1 MGCVYMND
9 KKILIVDDE
18 KPIVD
23 ILKFNLEK
31 EGFSTV
37 VAYDGEEAINLA
49 LSVKPDLILLD
60 LMLPKIDGF
69 NVCKELRKHLTCPII
84 MLTAKEEV
92 VDKIIGLELGAD
104 DYMTKPFSIREVI
117 ARIKANLRKHVL
129 PEEDESK
136 KSSKS
141 KIKIKDMIIDPERYI
156 AIIGN
161 KTIDLTIKEFELLKM
176 LSSAPN
182 QVFTREQ
189 ILRGVWG
196 YDFYGDAR
204 TVDVTVRR
212 LKKKIEKN
220 SADPQYVQTKR
231 GMGYYVSN

>member
-1 MGCVYMND
+1 MKYMND
-9 KKILIVDDE
+9 KRILIVDDE
-18 KPIVD
+18 RPIVD

-31 EGFSTV
+31 EGFATT
-37 VAYDGEEAINLA
+37 VAYDGEQAINVA

-69 NVCKELRKHLTCPII
+69 NVCKEIRKHLTCPII

-104 DYMTKPFSIREVI
+104 DYITKPFSIREVI
-117 ARIKANLRKHVL
+117 ARVKANLRKHVL
-129 PEEDESK
+129 PEDEEEK
-136 KSSKS
+136 KSSKN

-156 AIIGN
+156 AIIGD

-212 LKKKIEKN
+212 LREKIEK
-220 SADPQYVQTKR
+220 STADPQYVQTKR

>member
-1 MGCVYMND
+1 MND

-31 EGFSTV
+31 EGFVTS

-49 LSVKPDLILLD
+49 LSIKPDLILLD
-60 LMLPKIDGF
+60 LMLPKVDGF
-69 NVCKELRKHLTCPII
+69 NVCKELRKSLVCPII

-117 ARIKANLRKHVL
+117 ARIKANLRRHTL
-129 PEEDESK
+129 PETEEEK
-136 KSSKS
+136 KKNNN
-141 KIKIKDMIIDPERYI
+141 KIQIKDMIIDSEKYI
-156 AIIGN
+156 AIVDN
-161 KTIDLTIKEFELLKM
+161 KKIDLTIKEFELLKM
-176 LSSAPN
+176 LSSQPD

-189 ILRGVWG
+189 ILKGVWG
-196 YDFYGDAR
+196 YDFFGDAR
-204 TVDVTVRR
+204 TVDVTIRR
-212 LKKKIEKN
+212 LREKIEKN
-220 SADPQYVQTKR
+220 PADPQYVQTKR
-231 GMGYYVSN
+231 GMGYYISD

>member
-1 MGCVYMND
+1 
-9 KKILIVDDE
+9 
-18 KPIVD
+18 
-23 ILKFNLEK
+23 
-31 EGFSTV
+31 
-37 VAYDGEEAINLA
+37 
-49 LSVKPDLILLD
+49 
-60 LMLPKIDGF
+60 
-69 NVCKELRKHLTCPII
+69 
-84 MLTAKEEV
+84 
-92 VDKIIGLELGAD
+92 
-104 DYMTKPFSIREVI
+104 MTKPFSIREVI

-212 LKKKIEKN
+212 LREKIEKN

>member
-1 MGCVYMND
+1 MND

-18 KPIVD
+18 KAIVD

-31 EGFSTV
+31 EGFTTT
-37 VAYDGEEAINLA
+37 VAYDGEEAIKIA
-49 LSVKPDLILLD
+49 LSVNPDLILLD
-60 LMLPKIDGF
+60 LMIPKIDGF
-69 NVCKELRKHLTCPII
+69 TVCKKLRKSLVCPII

-117 ARIKANLRKHVL
+117 ARVKANLRKHTL
-129 PEEDESK
+129 PEAEEDK
-136 KSSKS
+136 NSSKN
-141 KIKIKDMIIDPERYI
+141 KIKVKDMIIDPERYI
-156 AIIGN
+156 AIVGG
-161 KTIDLTIKEFELLKM
+161 KTIDLTIKEFELLK
-176 LSSAPN
+176 LLATNPN

-212 LKKKIEKN
+212 LREKIEKN
-220 SADPQYVQTKR
+220 SAEPQYVQTKR
-231 GMGYYVSN
+231 GMGYYVSL

>member
-1 MGCVYMND
+1 MNE

-31 EGFSTV
+31 EGFSTA
-37 VAYDGEEAINLA
+37 VAYDGEDAINLA
-49 LSVKPDLILLD
+49 LSIKPDLILLD

-69 NVCKELRKHLTCPII
+69 NVCKELRKSLVCPII

-117 ARIKANLRKHVL
+117 ARVKANLRKHVL
-129 PEEDESK
+129 PEAEETKK
-136 KSSKS
+136 KSNS
-141 KIKIKDMIIDPERYI
+141 KIKIKDMTIDSEKYI
-156 AIIGN
+156 AVIGD
-161 KTIDLTIKEFELLKM
+161 KKIDLTIKEFELLKM
-176 LSSAPN
+176 LSSEPD

-189 ILRGVWG
+189 ILKGVWG

-204 TVDVTVRR
+204 TVDVTIRR
-212 LKKKIEKN
+212 LREKIEKN
-220 SADPQYVQTKR
+220 PAEPQYVQTKR
-231 GMGYYVSN
+231 GMGYYISD

>member
-1 MGCVYMND
+1 MKYMND
-9 KKILIVDDE
+9 KRILIVDDE
-18 KPIVD
+18 RPIVD

-31 EGFSTV
+31 EGFATT
-37 VAYDGEEAINLA
+37 VAYDGEQAINVA

-69 NVCKELRKHLTCPII
+69 NVCKEIRKHLTCPII

-117 ARIKANLRKHVL
+117 ARVKANLRKHVL
-129 PEEDESK
+129 PEDEEEK
-136 KSSKS
+136 KSTKN
-141 KIKIKDMIIDPERYI
+141 KIKTKDMIIDPERYI
-156 AIIGN
+156 AIIGDR
-161 KTIDLTIKEFELLKM
+161 TIDLTIKEFELLKM

-212 LKKKIEKN
+212 LREKIEK
-220 SADPQYVQTKR
+220 STADPQYVQTKR

>member
-1 MGCVYMND
+1 MND
-9 KKILIVDDE
+9 KRILIVDDE
-18 KPIVD
+18 RPIVD

-31 EGFSTV
+31 EGFTTT
-37 VAYDGEEAINLA
+37 VAYDGEQAINVA

-69 NVCKELRKHLTCPII
+69 NVCKEIRKHLTCPII

-117 ARIKANLRKHVL
+117 ARVKANLRKHVL
-129 PEEDESK
+129 PEDEEEK
-136 KSSKS
+136 KSSKN

-156 AIIGN
+156 AIIGDR
-161 KTIDLTIKEFELLKM
+161 TIDLTIKEFELLKM

-212 LKKKIEKN
+212 LREKIEKN

>member
-1 MGCVYMND
+1 MND

-31 EGFSTV
+31 EGFVTS

-49 LSVKPDLILLD
+49 LSIKPDLILLD
-60 LMLPKIDGF
+60 LMLPKVDGF
-69 NVCKELRKHLTCPII
+69 NVCKELRKSLVCPII

-117 ARIKANLRKHVL
+117 ARIKANLRRHTL
-129 PEEDESK
+129 PETEEEK
-136 KSSKS
+136 KKDNN
-141 KIKIKDMIIDPERYI
+141 KIQIKDMIIDSEKYI
-156 AIIGN
+156 AIIDN
-161 KTIDLTIKEFELLKM
+161 KKIDLTIKEFELLKM
-176 LSSAPN
+176 LSSQPD

-189 ILRGVWG
+189 ILKGVWG
-196 YDFYGDAR
+196 YDFFGDAR
-204 TVDVTVRR
+204 TVDVTIRR
-212 LKKKIEKN
+212 LREKIEKN
-220 SADPQYVQTKR
+220 PADPQYVQTKR
-231 GMGYYVSN
+231 GMGYYISD

>member
-1 MGCVYMND
+1 MND
-9 KKILIVDDE
+9 KRILIVDDE
-18 KPIVD
+18 RPIVD

-31 EGFSTV
+31 EGFTTT
-37 VAYDGEEAINLA
+37 VAYDGEQAINVA

-69 NVCKELRKHLTCPII
+69 NVCKEIRKHLTCPII

-117 ARIKANLRKHVL
+117 ARVKANLRKHVL
-129 PEEDESK
+129 PENEEEK
-136 KSSKS
+136 KSSKN

-156 AIIGN
+156 AIIGD

-212 LKKKIEKN
+212 LREKIEK
-220 SADPQYVQTKR
+220 STADPQYVQTKR

>member
-1 MGCVYMND
+1 MND
-9 KKILIVDDE
+9 RKILIVDDE

-31 EGFSTV
+31 EGFVTT
-37 VAYDGEEAINLA
+37 VAYDGEEAIKLA

-69 NVCKELRKHLTCPII
+69 NVCRELRKSLVCPII

-104 DYMTKPFSIREVI
+104 DYMTKPFSIRELI
-117 ARIKANLRKHVL
+117 ARVKANLRKHTF
-129 PEEDESK
+129 PENEEESG
-136 KSSKS
+136 SYGN
-141 KIKIKDMIIDPERYI
+141 KIKIKDMIVDPERYI
-156 AIIGN
+156 AIIDN

-176 LSSAPN
+176 LASAPN

-204 TVDVTVRR
+204 TVDVTIRR
-212 LKKKIEKN
+212 LRGKIEKN

>member
-1 MGCVYMND
+1 MND
-9 KKILIVDDE
+9 KRILIVDDE

-31 EGFSTV
+31 EGFTTT
-37 VAYDGEEAINLA
+37 VAYDGEEAINMA

-60 LMLPKIDGF
+60 LMLPKVDGF
-69 NVCKELRKHLTCPII
+69 NVCKEIRKHLTCPII

-129 PEEDESK
+129 PEDEDNK
-136 KSSKS
+136 KSSKN

-156 AIIGN
+156 AIIGD

-212 LKKKIEKN
+212 LREKIEKS

>member
-1 MGCVYMND
+1 MND

-18 KPIVD
+18 KAIVD

-31 EGFSTV
+31 EGFTTT
-37 VAYDGEEAINLA
+37 VAYDGEEAIKIA
-49 LSVKPDLILLD
+49 LSVNPDLILLD

-69 NVCKELRKHLTCPII
+69 NVCKKLRKSLVCPII

-117 ARIKANLRKHVL
+117 ARVKANLRKHTL
-129 PEEDESK
+129 PEAEEDK
-136 KSSKS
+136 NSSKN
-141 KIKIKDMIIDPERYI
+141 KIKVKDMIIDPERYI
-156 AIIGN
+156 AIIGD

-182 QVFTREQ
+182 QVFTREH
-189 ILRGVWG
+189 ILSGVWG
-196 YDFYGDAR
+196 YDFYGDDR
-204 TVDVTVRR
+204 TIDTHIKMLRNHLGEYRDLIETVRGIGYR
-212 LKKKIEKN
+212 FNDEK
-220 SADPQYVQTKR
+220 
-231 GMGYYVSN
+231 

>member
-1 MGCVYMND
+1 MAKV
-9 KKILIVDDE
+9 LVVDDE
-18 KPIVD
+18 QAITTL
-23 ILKFNLEK
+23 LKYNLEK
-31 EGFSTV
+31 AGYEVKTVNNGNDALNEGLTGK
-37 VAYDGEEAINLA
+37 YDFI
-49 LSVKPDLILLD
+49 ILD
-60 LMLPKIDGF
+60 LMLPGIDGIE
-69 NVCKELRKHLTCPII
+69 VTKRIRQEKITTYILI
-84 MLTAKEEV
+84 LTAKDDEY
-92 VDKIIGLELGAD
+92 DKIIGLELGAD

-117 ARIKANLRKHVL
+117 ARVKANLRKHVL
-129 PEEDESK
+129 PEDEEEK
-136 KSSKS
+136 KSSKN

-156 AIIGN
+156 AIIGD

-212 LKKKIEKN
+212 LREKIEK
-220 SADPQYVQTKR
+220 STADPQYVQTKR

>member
-1 MGCVYMND
+1 MNE

-31 EGFSTV
+31 EGFSTA
-37 VAYDGEEAINLA
+37 VAYDGEEAIDLA
-49 LSVKPDLILLD
+49 LSIKPDLILLD

-69 NVCKELRKHLTCPII
+69 NVCKELRKSLVCPII

-117 ARIKANLRKHVL
+117 ARVKANLRKHVL
-129 PEEDESK
+129 PEVEETK
-136 KSSKS
+136 KGDKR
-141 KIKIKDMIIDPERYI
+141 IQIKDMTIDSEKYI
-156 AIIGN
+156 AIIGD
-161 KTIDLTIKEFELLKM
+161 KKIDLTIKEFELLKM
-176 LSSAPN
+176 LSSEPD

-189 ILRGVWG
+189 ILKGVWG

-204 TVDVTVRR
+204 TVDVTIRR
-212 LKKKIEKN
+212 LREKIEKN
-220 SADPQYVQTKR
+220 PADPQYVQTKR
-231 GMGYYVSN
+231 GMGYYISD

>member
-1 MGCVYMND
+1 MND

-141 KIKIKDMIIDPERYI
+141 KIKIK
-156 AIIGN
+156 
-161 KTIDLTIKEFELLKM
+161 
-176 LSSAPN
+176 S
-182 QVFTREQ
+182 
-189 ILRGVWG
+189 
-196 YDFYGDAR
+196 
-204 TVDVTVRR
+204 
-212 LKKKIEKN
+212 
-220 SADPQYVQTKR
+220 
-231 GMGYYVSN
+231 

>member
-1 MGCVYMND
+1 MKYMND
-9 KKILIVDDE
+9 KRILIVDDE
-18 KPIVD
+18 RPIVD

-31 EGFSTV
+31 EGFATT
-37 VAYDGEEAINLA
+37 VAYDGEQAINVA

-69 NVCKELRKHLTCPII
+69 NVCKEIRKHLTCPII
-84 MLTAKEEV
+84 MLTDKEEV
-92 VDKIIGLELGAD
+92 VDKIIGLELGSD

-117 ARIKANLRKHVL
+117 ARVKANLRKHVL
-129 PEEDESK
+129 PEDEEEK
-136 KSSKS
+136 KSSKN

-156 AIIGN
+156 AIIGD

-212 LKKKIEKN
+212 LREKIEK
-220 SADPQYVQTKR
+220 STADPQYVQTKR

>member
-1 MGCVYMND
+1 MND
-9 KKILIVDDE
+9 KRILIVDDA

-31 EGFSTV
+31 EGFATT
-37 VAYDGEEAINLA
+37 VAYDGEQAINVA
-49 LSVKPDLILLD
+49 LSVKPDLILLN

-69 NVCKELRKHLTCPII
+69 NVCKEIRKHLTCPII

-117 ARIKANLRKHVL
+117 ARVKANLRKHVL
-129 PEEDESK
+129 PEDEEEK
-136 KSSKS
+136 KSSKN

-156 AIIGN
+156 AIIGD

-212 LKKKIEKN
+212 LREKIEK
-220 SADPQYVQTKR
+220 STADPQYVQTKR

>member
-1 MGCVYMND
+1 MND
-9 KKILIVDDE
+9 KRILIVDDE
-18 KPIVD
+18 RPIVY

-31 EGFSTV
+31 EGFTTT
-37 VAYDGEEAINLA
+37 VAYDGEQAINVA

-69 NVCKELRKHLTCPII
+69 NVCKEIRKHLTCPII

-117 ARIKANLRKHVL
+117 ARVKANLRKHVL
-129 PEEDESK
+129 PEDEEDK
-136 KSSKS
+136 KSSKN

-156 AIIGN
+156 AIIGD

-212 LKKKIEKN
+212 LREKIEK
-220 SADPQYVQTKR
+220 STADPQYVQTKR

>member
-1 MGCVYMND
+1 MND
-9 KKILIVDDE
+9 KRILIVDDE

-31 EGFSTV
+31 EGFTTA
-37 VAYDGEEAINLA
+37 VAYDGEEAINMA

-60 LMLPKIDGF
+60 LMLPKVDGF
-69 NVCKELRKHLTCPII
+69 NVCKEIRKHLTCPII

-129 PEEDESK
+129 PEDEDNK
-136 KSSKS
+136 KSSKN

-156 AIIGN
+156 AIIGD

-212 LKKKIEKN
+212 LREKIEKS

>member
-1 MGCVYMND
+1 MND
-9 KKILIVDDE
+9 KRILIVDDE
-18 KPIVD
+18 RPIVD

-31 EGFSTV
+31 EGFATT
-37 VAYDGEEAINLA
+37 VAYDGEQAINVA

-69 NVCKELRKHLTCPII
+69 NVCKEIRKHLTCPII

-117 ARIKANLRKHVL
+117 ARVKANLRKHVL
-129 PEEDESK
+129 PEDEEEK
-136 KSSKS
+136 KSSKN

-156 AIIGN
+156 AIIGDR
-161 KTIDLTIKEFELLKM
+161 TIDLTIKEFELLKM

-212 LKKKIEKN
+212 LREKIEK
-220 SADPQYVQTKR
+220 STADPQYVQTKR

>member
-1 MGCVYMND
+1 MKYMND
-9 KKILIVDDE
+9 KRILIVDDE
-18 KPIVD
+18 RPIVD

-31 EGFSTV
+31 EGFATT
-37 VAYDGEEAINLA
+37 VAYDGEQAINVA

-60 LMLPKIDGF
+60 LMLPKTDGF
-69 NVCKELRKHLTCPII
+69 NVCKEIRKHLTCPII

-117 ARIKANLRKHVL
+117 ARVKANLRKHVL
-129 PEEDESK
+129 PEDEEEK
-136 KSSKS
+136 KSSKN

-156 AIIGN
+156 AIIGD

-212 LKKKIEKN
+212 LREKIEK
-220 SADPQYVQTKR
+220 STADPQYVQTKR

>member
-1 MGCVYMND
+1 MKYMND
-9 KKILIVDDE
+9 KRILIVDDE
-18 KPIVD
+18 RPIVD

-31 EGFSTV
+31 EGFATT
-37 VAYDGEEAINLA
+37 VAYDGEQAINVA

-69 NVCKELRKHLTCPII
+69 NVCKEIRKHLTCPII

-117 ARIKANLRKHVL
+117 ARVKANLRKHVL
-129 PEEDESK
+129 PENEEEK
-136 KSSKS
+136 KSSKN

-156 AIIGN
+156 AIIGD
-161 KTIDLTIKEFELLKM
+161 KTIDLTIKDFELLKM

-212 LKKKIEKN
+212 LREKIEK
-220 SADPQYVQTKR
+220 STADPQYVQTKR

>member
-1 MGCVYMND
+1 MKYMND
-9 KKILIVDDE
+9 KRILIVDDE
-18 KPIVD
+18 RPIVD

-31 EGFSTV
+31 EGFTTT
-37 VAYDGEEAINLA
+37 VAYDGEQAINVA

-69 NVCKELRKHLTCPII
+69 NVCKEIRKHLTCPII

-117 ARIKANLRKHVL
+117 ARVKANLRKHVL
-129 PEEDESK
+129 PEDEEDK
-136 KSSKS
+136 KSSKN

-156 AIIGN
+156 AIIGD

-212 LKKKIEKN
+212 LREKIEK
-220 SADPQYVQTKR
+220 STADPQYVQTKR

>member
-1 MGCVYMND
+1 MND
-9 KKILIVDDE
+9 KRILIVDDE
-18 KPIVD
+18 RPIVD

-31 EGFSTV
+31 EGFATT
-37 VAYDGEEAINLA
+37 VAYDGEQAINVA

-69 NVCKELRKHLTCPII
+69 NVCKEIRKHLTCPII

-117 ARIKANLRKHVL
+117 ARVKANLRKHVL
-129 PEEDESK
+129 PEDEEEK
-136 KSSKS
+136 KSSKN

-156 AIIGN
+156 AIIGD

-212 LKKKIEKN
+212 LREKIEK
-220 SADPQYVQTKR
+220 STADPQYVQTKR

>member
-1 MGCVYMND
+1 MND

-18 KPIVD
+18 RPIVD
-23 ILKFNLEK
+23 ILKYNLEK
-31 EGFSTV
+31 EGFSTII
-37 VAYDGEEAINLA
+37 AYDGEEAIKIA
-49 LSVKPDLILLD
+49 LSAKPDLILLD

-69 NVCKELRKHLTCPII
+69 NVCKELRKSLTCPII
-84 MLTAKEEV
+84 MVTAKEEV

-104 DYMTKPFSIREVI
+104 DYMTKPFSVREVV
-117 ARIKANLRKHVL
+117 ARVKANLRKHVIVDNTDSK
-129 PEEDESK
+129 DES
-136 KSSKS
+136 SN

-156 AIIGN
+156 ALIGN
-161 KTIDLTIKEFELLKM
+161 KVIDLTIKEFELLKM

-204 TVDVTVRR
+204 TVDVTIRR
-212 LKKKIEKN
+212 LREKIEKN

>member
-1 MGCVYMND
+1 MND
-9 KKILIVDDE
+9 KRILIVDDE

-31 EGFSTV
+31 EGFTTT
-37 VAYDGEEAINLA
+37 VAYDGEEAINMA

-60 LMLPKIDGF
+60 LMLPKVDGF
-69 NVCKELRKHLTCPII
+69 NVFKEIRKHLTCPII

-129 PEEDESK
+129 PKDEDNK
-136 KSSKS
+136 KSSKN

-156 AIIGN
+156 AIIGD
-161 KTIDLTIKEFELLKM
+161 KKIDLTIKEFELLKM

-212 LKKKIEKN
+212 LREKIEKS

>member
-1 MGCVYMND
+1 MKYMND
-9 KKILIVDDE
+9 KRILIVDDE

-31 EGFSTV
+31 EGFTTT
-37 VAYDGEEAINLA
+37 VAYDGEEAINMA

-60 LMLPKIDGF
+60 LMLPKVDGF
-69 NVCKELRKHLTCPII
+69 NVCKEIRKHLTCPII

-129 PEEDESK
+129 PKDEDNK
-136 KSSKS
+136 KSSKN

-156 AIIGN
+156 AIIGE

-212 LKKKIEKN
+212 LREKIEKS

>member
-1 MGCVYMND
+1 MA
-9 KKILIVDDE
+9 KKILVVDDE
-18 KPIVD
+18 KPISD
-23 ILKFNLEK
+23 IIKFNLEK
-31 EGFSTV
+31 EGFTTT
-37 VAYDGEEAINLA
+37 VAYDGEQAINVA

-69 NVCKELRKHLTCPII
+69 NVCKEIRKHLTCPII

-117 ARIKANLRKHVL
+117 ARVKANLRKHVL
-129 PEEDESK
+129 PEDEEEK
-136 KSSKS
+136 KSSKN

-156 AIIGN
+156 AIIGD

-212 LKKKIEKN
+212 LREKIEK
-220 SADPQYVQTKR
+220 STADPQYVQTKR

>member
-1 MGCVYMND
+1 MND
-9 KKILIVDDE
+9 KRILIVDDE

-31 EGFSTV
+31 EGFSTT
-37 VAYDGEEAINLA
+37 VAYDGEEAISMA

-69 NVCKELRKHLTCPII
+69 NVCKEIRKHLTCPII

-117 ARIKANLRKHVL
+117 ARVKANLRKHVL
-129 PEEDESK
+129 PNSDEDK
-136 KSSKS
+136 KSSKN

-156 AIIGN
+156 AIIGD

-212 LKKKIEKN
+212 LREKIEKS

>member
-1 MGCVYMND
+1 MKYMND
-9 KKILIVDDE
+9 KRILIVDDE
-18 KPIVD
+18 RPIVD

-31 EGFSTV
+31 EGFATT
-37 VAYDGEEAINLA
+37 VAYDGEQAINVA

-60 LMLPKIDGF
+60 SMLPKIDGF
-69 NVCKELRKHLTCPII
+69 NVCKEIRKHLTCPII

-117 ARIKANLRKHVL
+117 ARVKANLRKHVL
-129 PEEDESK
+129 PEDEEEK
-136 KSSKS
+136 KSSKN

-156 AIIGN
+156 AIIGD

-212 LKKKIEKN
+212 LREKIEK
-220 SADPQYVQTKR
+220 STADPQYVQTKR

>member
-1 MGCVYMND
+1 MND

-18 KPIVD
+18 RPIVD

-31 EGFSTV
+31 EGFSTT
-37 VAYDGEEAINLA
+37 VAYDGEEAINTA

-60 LMLPKIDGF
+60 LMLPKVDGF
-69 NVCKELRKHLTCPII
+69 NVCKEIRKHLTCPII

-117 ARIKANLRKHVL
+117 ARVKANLRKHVL
-129 PEEDESK
+129 PEEDDDK
-136 KSSKS
+136 KSSKN
-141 KIKIKDMIIDPERYI
+141 KIKIKDMVIDPERYI
-156 AIIGN
+156 AIIGD

-204 TVDVTVRR
+204 TVDVTIRR
-212 LKKKIEKN
+212 LREKIEKN

-231 GMGYYVSN
+231 GMGYYVST

>member
-1 MGCVYMND
+1 MND

-18 KPIVD
+18 RPIVD
-23 ILKFNLEK
+23 ILKFNLER

-37 VAYDGEEAINLA
+37 AAYDGEEAINIA

-60 LMLPKIDGF
+60 LMLPKVDGF
-69 NVCKELRKHLTCPII
+69 NVCKELRKSLVCPII

-104 DYMTKPFSIREVI
+104 DYMTKPFSVREVI
-117 ARIKANLRKHVL
+117 ARVKANLRKHVINDTK
-129 PEEDESK
+129 EEKDG
-136 KSSKS
+136 KS
-141 KIKIKDMIIDPERYI
+141 KIKIKDMIIDPERYT
-156 AIIGN
+156 AIIGD
-161 KTIDLTIKEFELLKM
+161 KVIDLTIKEFELLKM
-176 LSSAPN
+176 LSTAPN

-212 LKKKIEKN
+212 LREKIERN

-231 GMGYYVSN
+231 GMGYFVSD